1 MIDLA
6 IAAVLYIGPAQIS
19 ETTQAR
25 TITAARS
32 ASAIPNEWKA
42 FQACVADRESSGS
55 YTAQNPTSS
64 AQGKYQFLDNN
75 WREGGAWNVYKR
87 LTKHGATRKEA
98 NRIRLVLREA
108 PIKTWRPKYQE
119 ILFAEVLL
127 SGEGMGWKH
136 WYLAG
141 SPCNKLVP

>member
-1 MIDLA
+1 MIPIIISAALLITPA
-6 IAAVLYIGPAQIS
+6 QAVEARTVAAVSQAAVIPA
-19 ETTQAR
+19 
-25 TITAARS
+25 
-32 ASAIPNEWKA
+32 EWQE
-42 FQACVADRESSGS
+42 FQECVADRESSGS

-87 LTKHGATRKEA
+87 LIKHGATRKEA

-127 SGEGMGWKH
+127 SGEGKGWAH

-141 SPCNKLVP
+141 SRCNRLAVR